1 LRPNVST
8 QPATPITDLGSQTKA
23 SKTDTRFL
31 RPTFGNIIRS
41 YKKGDNEGIDIGVK
55 AGTDV
60 VAADDGT
67 VAAVTKDTNGVPI
80 LILKH
85 IDGLLTVYANVDGL
99 SVQKGDQVKRG
110 QKVAKVRD
118 GTPSFLHFEV
128 RKGLESVDPD
138 DYI

>member
-1 LRPNVST
+1 M
-8 QPATPITDLGSQTKA
+8 
-23 SKTDTRFL
+23 
-31 RPTFGNIIRS
+31 
-41 YKKGDNEGIDIGVK
+41 
-55 AGTDV
+55 
-60 VAADDGT
+60 
-67 VAAVTKDTNGVPI
+67 TKDTNGVPI

>member
-1 LRPNVST
+1 MLLDV
-8 QPATPITDLGSQTKA
+8 IVGS
-23 SKTDTRFL
+23 
-31 RPTFGNIIRS
+31 
-41 YKKGDNEGIDIGVK
+41 
-55 AGTDV
+55 
-60 VAADDGT
+60 

-85 IDGLLTVYANVDGL
+85 MDGLLTVYTNVDGL
-99 SVQKGDQVKRG
+99 TVRKGDQVARG
-110 QKVAKVRD
+110 QKIATVRD